1 MHEASL
7 INDLMRRV
15 GDVAASKG
23 ATRVVGVD
31 VWLGALSH
39 FSPEHFREHFE
50 ESSRGTRA
58 EGAELRVVLSEDIAH
73 RDAQSVMLQS
83 VEVEG

>member
-15 GDVAASKG
+15 GDVAAAKG
-23 ATRVVGVD
+23 ASRVVGLD

-39 FSPEHFREHFE
+39 FSPEHFREHFDE
-50 ESSRGTRA
+50 ASRGTLA
-58 EGAELRVVLSEDIAH
+58 EGAELRVVLSDDIGH

-83 VEVEG
+83 VELEE

>member
-7 INDLMRRV
+7 MNGLMRRIAE
-15 GDVAASKG
+15 VAEEKG
-23 ATRVVGVD
+23 AVRVSGLD

-50 ESSRGTRA
+50 QAAPGTIA
-58 EGAELRVVLSEDIAH
+58 EGASLTITLSDDISH
-73 RDAQSVMLQS
+73 KDAQAVMLQS
-83 VEVEG
+83 VEVEV